1 MEGSANNLSINSK
14 YLLYTNY
21 STISAL
27 KVKVIGILNYSK
39 AQEIPY
45 SIKNLAINEKVV
57 DTTNNDTEEY
67 LKNQLYYLCIY
78 PNANYGYEV
87 IQRVPNVDAVSA
99 CRVPLDGRVSYFV
112 LNDNSAICTKF
123 IDMNG
128 KAVIRKYVLQETPSN
143 NKTIEERIANLE
155 GIVESADRI
164 DAPC

>member
-1 MEGSANNLSINSK
+1 M
-14 YLLYTNY
+14 YLDGY
-21 STISAL
+21 
-27 KVKVIGILNYSK
+27 V
-39 AQEIPY
+39 
-45 SIKNLAINEKVV
+45 
-57 DTTNNDTEEY
+57 
-67 LKNQLYYLCIY
+67 Y

-128 KAVIRKYVLQETPSN
+128 KAVIRKYVLQETLSN

-155 GIVESADRI
+155 SIVAQMKGANENVSTAVNELPADVVQPVHESSTV
-164 DAPC
+164 

>member
-1 MEGSANNLSINSK
+1 M
-14 YLLYTNY
+14 YLDSY
-21 STISAL
+21 
-27 KVKVIGILNYSK
+27 V
-39 AQEIPY
+39 
-45 SIKNLAINEKVV
+45 
-57 DTTNNDTEEY
+57 
-67 LKNQLYYLCIY
+67 Y

-87 IQRVPNVDAVSA
+87 IQRIPNIDAVSA

-155 GIVESADRI
+155 SIVAQMKGADVNVSTAANESTAGDVQPVHESGTI
-164 DAPC
+164 

>member
-1 MEGSANNLSINSK
+1 MQFDS
-14 YLLYTNY
+14 Y
-21 STISAL
+21 
-27 KVKVIGILNYSK
+27 V
-39 AQEIPY
+39 
-45 SIKNLAINEKVV
+45 
-57 DTTNNDTEEY
+57 
-67 LKNQLYYLCIY
+67 Y

-155 GIVESADRI
+155 SIVAQMKGADVNVSTAANDSPAGNVQPVHEPSAV
-164 DAPC
+164 

>member
-1 MEGSANNLSINSK
+1 M
-14 YLLYTNY
+14 YLDGY
-21 STISAL
+21 
-27 KVKVIGILNYSK
+27 V
-39 AQEIPY
+39 
-45 SIKNLAINEKVV
+45 
-57 DTTNNDTEEY
+57 
-67 LKNQLYYLCIY
+67 Y

-87 IQRVPNVDAVSA
+87 IQRVPNVDTVSA

-155 GIVESADRI
+155 SIVAQMKGADVNVSTAANESTAGDVQPVHEPS
-164 DAPC
+164 AV

>member
-1 MEGSANNLSINSK
+1 M
-14 YLLYTNY
+14 YLDSY
-21 STISAL
+21 
-27 KVKVIGILNYSK
+27 V
-39 AQEIPY
+39 
-45 SIKNLAINEKVV
+45 
-57 DTTNNDTEEY
+57 
-67 LKNQLYYLCIY
+67 Y

-155 GIVESADRI
+155 SIVAQMKGADANVSTAANEPPAGDVQPVHESGTV
-164 DAPC
+164 

>member
-1 MEGSANNLSINSK
+1 M
-14 YLLYTNY
+14 YLDSY
-21 STISAL
+21 
-27 KVKVIGILNYSK
+27 V
-39 AQEIPY
+39 
-45 SIKNLAINEKVV
+45 
-57 DTTNNDTEEY
+57 
-67 LKNQLYYLCIY
+67 Y

-87 IQRVPNVDAVSA
+87 IQRVPNIDAVSA

-155 GIVESADRI
+155 SIVAQMKGADVNVSTAANESPAGDVQ
-164 DAPC
+164 PVHE

>member
-1 MEGSANNLSINSK
+1 M
-14 YLLYTNY
+14 YLDSY
-21 STISAL
+21 
-27 KVKVIGILNYSK
+27 V
-39 AQEIPY
+39 
-45 SIKNLAINEKVV
+45 
-57 DTTNNDTEEY
+57 
-67 LKNQLYYLCIY
+67 Y

-87 IQRVPNVDAVSA
+87 IQRVPNIDAVSV

-155 GIVESADRI
+155 SIVAQMKRADVNVSTAANESPAGDVQ
-164 DAPC
+164 PVHESGTV

>member
-1 MEGSANNLSINSK
+1 M
-14 YLLYTNY
+14 YLDSY
-21 STISAL
+21 
-27 KVKVIGILNYSK
+27 V
-39 AQEIPY
+39 
-45 SIKNLAINEKVV
+45 
-57 DTTNNDTEEY
+57 
-67 LKNQLYYLCIY
+67 Y

-112 LNDNSAICTKF
+112 LDDNSAICTKF

-155 GIVESADRI
+155 SIVAQMKEADVNVSTAVNESPAGDVQ
-164 DAPC
+164 PVHESGTV

>member
-1 MEGSANNLSINSK
+1 M
-14 YLLYTNY
+14 YLDSY
-21 STISAL
+21 
-27 KVKVIGILNYSK
+27 V
-39 AQEIPY
+39 
-45 SIKNLAINEKVV
+45 
-57 DTTNNDTEEY
+57 
-67 LKNQLYYLCIY
+67 Y

-128 KAVIRKYVLQETPSN
+128 KAVIRKYVLQETTSN

-155 GIVESADRI
+155 SIVSQMKGADVNVSTAANESPAGDVQ
-164 DAPC
+164 PVHESGTV

>member
-1 MEGSANNLSINSK
+1 M
-14 YLLYTNY
+14 YLDGY
-21 STISAL
+21 
-27 KVKVIGILNYSK
+27 V
-39 AQEIPY
+39 
-45 SIKNLAINEKVV
+45 
-57 DTTNNDTEEY
+57 
-67 LKNQLYYLCIY
+67 Y

-128 KAVIRKYVLQETPSN
+128 KAVIRKYVLQGTPSN

-155 GIVESADRI
+155 SIVAQMKGANENVSTAVNEPTADVVQPVHESSTV
-164 DAPC
+164 